1 MNAGLTYS
9 WTLPDGSA
17 LPFTPTP
24 SADPRK
30 LIIPPSTLAL
40 GSSYTLRLN
49 TVASNSVGV
58 STGYADVIITNVTAV
73 RTRRLGMQCAL
84 ARGSGRLMMACDPP
98 RCQQVPVVAKIAG
111 ASELTVA
118 DSKSFVLDGRPSYD
132 PNNATKVSD
141 HTFSWSCATA
151 GDSPVAC
158 TLGGSYVPPTSALIT
173 VPASALGP
181 GQ

>member
-73 RTRRLGMQCAL
+73 RTRRHAWYAMRSRSWIGPAYDGLRSTTLSTGPC
-84 ARGSGRLMMACDPP
+84 
-98 RCQQVPVVAKIAG
+98 RCKNCW
-111 ASELTVA
+111 
-118 DSKSFVLDGRPSYD
+118 R
-132 PNNATKVSD
+132 
-141 HTFSWSCATA
+141 
-151 GDSPVAC
+151 
-158 TLGGSYVPPTSALIT
+158 
-173 VPASALGP
+173 
-181 GQ
+181 